1 MKPRLLLA
9 RLCDLCHYSW
19 KAARANRFPKTL
31 GTLSKDDEE
40 DDDDEPEVI
49 FHYLVVVRMSRR
61 HFAVHR
67 SSSTVSSQREIVV
80 FDVDQ

>member
-1 MKPRLLLA
+1 MTT
-9 RLCDLCHYSW
+9 HM
-19 KAARANRFPKTL
+19 AAVTSSTNQQI
-31 GTLSKDDEE
+31 GTLSKGDEE

-67 SSSTVSSQREIVV
+67 ASSTVSAQREIVV